1 MTLLATQQ
9 PPARSDSDDRPISLS
24 AIFSVLVGLVALA
37 TVPAAILAAELLDLV
52 TLLESSVAIVPAFI
66 LAFTTIYLGRR
77 ARRTI
82 ERTLG
87 RVRGYKLALVGR
99 ILGYMALYIAVTA
112 SISLA
117 TYYVLREI
125 A

>member
-37 TVPAAILAAELLDLV
+37 TLPAAILAAELLDLV

-66 LAFTTIYLGRR
+66 LAFAAIYLGRR

>member
-1 MTLLATQQ
+1 M
-9 PPARSDSDDRPISLS
+9 
-24 AIFSVLVGLVALA
+24 LVGLAAAA
-37 TVPAAILAAELLDLV
+37 TVPAAIVAAETFDVV
-52 TLLESSVAIVPAFI
+52 TLLQSSVAIAPAFV
-66 LAFTTIYLGRR
+66 LAFAAIYLGRR

-99 ILGYMALYIAVTA
+99 ILGYVALYTAVTA
-112 SISLA
+112 SISVA

>member
-1 MTLLATQQ
+1 MSLLATQQ

-24 AIFSVLVGLVALA
+24 AIFSVLVGLVALV
-37 TVPAAILAAELLDLV
+37 TLPAAIVAAEVFDLL
-52 TLLESSVAIVPAFI
+52 TLLQSSVAIAPTFV
-66 LAFTTIYLGRR
+66 LALTAIYLGRR

-99 ILGYMALYIAVTA
+99 ILGYLALYVAVTA
-112 SISLA
+112 AISVA
-117 TYYVLREI
+117 TYYVLRQI

>member
-24 AIFSVLVGLVALA
+24 AILSVLVGLVALA

>member
-1 MTLLATQQ
+1 MSLLATQQ

-37 TVPAAILAAELLDLV
+37 TLPAAIVAAEVFDLV
-52 TLLESSVAIVPAFI
+52 TLLQSSVAIAPTFL
-66 LAFTTIYLGRR
+66 LALTAIYLGRR

-99 ILGYMALYIAVTA
+99 ILGYLALYVAVTA
-112 SISLA
+112 AISVA
-117 TYYVLREI
+117 TYYVLRQI

>member
-1 MTLLATQQ
+1 MSLLATQQ

-37 TVPAAILAAELLDLV
+37 ALPAAIVAAEVFDLV
-52 TLLESSVAIVPAFI
+52 TLLQSSVAIAPTFV
-66 LAFTTIYLGRR
+66 LALTAIYLGRR

-99 ILGYMALYIAVTA
+99 ILGYLALYIAVTA
-112 SISLA
+112 AISVA
-117 TYYVLREI
+117 TYYVLRQI

>member
-1 MTLLATQQ
+1 MSLLATQQ
-9 PPARSDSDDRPISLS
+9 PPARSDSDDRPISVS

-37 TVPAAILAAELLDLV
+37 TLPAAIVAAEVFDLL
-52 TLLESSVAIVPAFI
+52 TLLQSSVAIAPTFV
-66 LAFTTIYLGRR
+66 LALTAIYLGRR

-99 ILGYMALYIAVTA
+99 ILGYLALYVAVTA
-112 SISLA
+112 AISVA
-117 TYYVLREI
+117 TYYVLRQI

>member
-9 PPARSDSDDRPISLS
+9 PPARSDSDDRPISVS

-52 TLLESSVAIVPAFI
+52 TLLESSVAIVPAF
-66 LAFTTIYLGRR
+66 LLSFAAIYLGRR

>member
-1 MTLLATQQ
+1 LTGLT
-9 PPARSDSDDRPISLS
+9 RSDSDERPLS
-24 AIFSVLVGLVALA
+24 VSAVFSVLVGVVALA
-37 TVPAAILAAELLDLV
+37 TVPAAIAAAEVFDVV
-52 TLLESSVAIVPAFI
+52 TLLQSSVAIVPTFV
-66 LAFTTIYLGRR
+66 LAFLAIYLGRR

-87 RVRGYKLALVGR
+87 RVRGYKVALVGR
-99 ILGYMALYIAVTA
+99 ILGYLALYVAVTA

-117 TYYVLREI
+117 TYYVLRQI

>member
-66 LAFTTIYLGRR
+66 LAFTAIYLGRR

>member
-66 LAFTTIYLGRR
+66 LASTAIYLGRR